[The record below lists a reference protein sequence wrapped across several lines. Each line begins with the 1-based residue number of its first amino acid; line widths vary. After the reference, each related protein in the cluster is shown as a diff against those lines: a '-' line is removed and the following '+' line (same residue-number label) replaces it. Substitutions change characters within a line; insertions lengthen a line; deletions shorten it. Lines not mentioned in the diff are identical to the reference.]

1 MTDQDLG
8 PTGEICF
15 DLPSPF
21 EAHPCGLLHLPRFIS
36 KCRKHLAGELPT
48 SYQKNFCRGFDRFLS
63 MHLGIDP
70 KQVLAAVEAAGNDEV
85 ELDRLLGECLPD
97 DLNAIEWNREVTH
110 KGQTKMGREFLAES
124 LTNMGHPEMI
134 GVVDSVMDMIDFDE
148 GRIPGFS
155 DKKRREWEASVAG

>member
-1 MTDQDLG
+1 
-8 PTGEICF
+8 
-15 DLPSPF
+15 
-21 EAHPCGLLHLPRFIS
+21 
-36 KCRKHLAGELPT
+36 
-48 SYQKNFCRGFDRFLS
+48 

-70 KQVLAAVEAAGNDEV
+70 KQVLAAVEAAGNDEIA
-85 ELDRLLGECLPD
+85 LDRLLGEFLPE
-97 DLNAIEWNREVTH
+97 DLKSVEWNREVTH

-155 DKKRREWEASVAG
+155 DERRKAWEAVQ